1 MYFKDLFEV
10 INVAL
15 SCMMVVFLF
24 GTCYD
29 SIVPKDVKPVL
40 YECDFKLKNHTLT
53 APCTI
58 RSKMYAV

>member
-10 INVAL
+10 INITL

-24 GTCYD
+24 GTWYD
-29 SIVPKDVKPVL
+29 GIVPKDTKPVI

-58 RSKMYAV
+58 RSKLYAV